1 MARTRLIIDTDPG
14 VDDAVAIL
22 LALASEELEVLA
34 LTSVAGN
41 VDVDKTTL
49 NARRLLD
56 LAGRAD
62 VLVARGCAAPLVGEL
77 DDAGDVHGLDGLGDI
92 EWPDP
97 VTPESPEHAVD
108 LIARLA
114 NEGPLTI
121 AAIGPLT
128 NLAVLLA
135 RYPGIES
142 RVERVVIM
150 GGSSFAG
157 NVTAAAEFNIWCD
170 PEAAARVLSGAW
182 PITLMPLDLT
192 HQATLGD
199 EDLDY
204 LRGLGTEVGRRTAA
218 ILEPY
223 AAYHDQWY
231 GNRDVIMHD
240 AMTIYELLVPDAIDK
255 QGVHVTV
262 ETGGEF
268 TRGETVIDRRR
279 GHAASPTRVGVRL
292 DNDRFVAFL
301 RERLARYPLSRF
313 EPVDQ

>member
-1 MARTRLIIDTDPG
+1 MARTRLVIDTDPG

-22 LALASEELEVLA
+22 LALASEELDVLA
-34 LTSVAGN
+34 LTCVAGN

-56 LAGRAD
+56 LAGRRD
-62 VLVARGCAAPLVGEL
+62 VIVARGCAAPLVGEL
-77 DDAGDVHGLDGLGDI
+77 DEAGDVHGVDGLGDI

-97 VTPESPEHAVD
+97 LTPEGPEHAVD

-114 NEGPLTI
+114 HEAPLTI

-135 RYPGIES
+135 RYPGVES

-157 NVTAAAEFNIWCD
+157 NVTAAAEFNIWAD
-170 PEAAARVLSGAW
+170 PEAAARVFSATW

-192 HQATLGD
+192 HQATLDDGD
-199 EDLDY
+199 LTY

-218 ILEPY
+218 VLEPY

-240 AMTIYELLVPDAIDK
+240 AMAIYELLVPEAIEK
-255 QGVHVTV
+255 QGAHVVV
-262 ETGGEF
+262 ETGGVH

-279 GHAASPTRVGVRL
+279 GFAASPTRVGVRL
-292 DNDRFVAFL
+292 DNVRFVSFL
-301 RERLARYPLSRF
+301 RERLARYPL
-313 EPVDQ
+313 D

>member
-1 MARTRLIIDTDPG
+1 MARTRLVIDTDPG

-22 LALASEELEVLA
+22 LALASEELDVLA
-34 LTSVAGN
+34 LTCVAGN

-56 LAGRAD
+56 LAERRD
-62 VLVARGCAAPLVGEL
+62 VLVARGCAAPLVGEP
-77 DDAGDVHGLDGLGDI
+77 DEAGDVHGLDGLGDI

-97 VTPESPEHAVD
+97 RTPEGPEHAVD
-108 LIARLA
+108 LIATLA
-114 NEGPLTI
+114 SEAPLTI

-135 RYPGIES
+135 RYPGVES

-157 NVTAAAEFNIWCD
+157 NVTAAAEFNIWAD
-170 PEAAARVLSGAW
+170 PEAAARVFSAAW

-192 HQATLGD
+192 HQATLDDGD
-199 EDLDY
+199 LAY
-204 LRGLGTEVGRRTAA
+204 LRGLGTEVGERVAA

-240 AMTIYELLVPDAIDK
+240 AMTIYELLVPDAIEK
-255 QGVHVTV
+255 RGAHVVV
-262 ETGGEF
+262 ETGGVH
-268 TRGETVIDRRR
+268 TRGETIIDRRR
-279 GHAASPTRVGVRL
+279 GFAASSTMVGVRL
-292 DNDRFVAFL
+292 DNARFVAFL
-301 RERLARYPLSRF
+301 RERLARYPLG
-313 EPVDQ
+313 